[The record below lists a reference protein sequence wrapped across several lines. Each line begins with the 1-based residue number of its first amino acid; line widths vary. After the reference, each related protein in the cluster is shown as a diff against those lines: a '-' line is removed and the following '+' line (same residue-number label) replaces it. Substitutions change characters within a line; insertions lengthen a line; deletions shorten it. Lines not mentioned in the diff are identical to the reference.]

1 MTSSAKNGGSD
12 KATPEFYATSATQR
26 LVDSRKKL
34 VRYMSQGSV
43 GNMSLASPS
52 EEKEKTIDFT
62 EARQPTVVLGT
73 WNLIKLGANKWWRHH
88 PANIALAVT
97 SPLLKRYAERKPF
110 QLLTISAGAG
120 AAMVLLKP
128 WRLVSI
134 GGLALTAL
142 KSSEF
147 STLVASLLTAKEEEN
162 SSAKG
167 TGFNS

>member
-12 KATPEFYATSATQR
+12 KATPEFYAASAAER

-43 GNMSLASPS
+43 GYMPITLPS
-52 EEKEKTIDFT
+52 EEKEKIIDFR
-62 EARQPTVVLGT
+62 EAHQPTVVLGA
-73 WNLIKLGANKWWRHH
+73 WNLIKLGANRWWRHH

-120 AAMVLLKP
+120 IAIVLLKP

-134 GGLALTAL
+134 GGLTLTAL

-147 STLVASLLTAKEEEN
+147 STLVASLLTSKEEEESFAKSGDLN
-162 SSAKG
+162 S
-167 TGFNS
+167 